1 MAAMMFVRLVVE
13 FEGTGY
19 VGWQRQPNGLSI
31 QQVVEEALAELL
43 HHPVRV
49 HSSGRT
55 DAGVHARG
63 MVVGFSTPRSLP
75 LSAFREG
82 LNRLLPEDIAVRA
95 ADEVDASFHPRF
107 NAAGKWY
114 RYTIYR
120 GVVRSP
126 LHRHFSWYLRPSLDV
141 EAMRTAAEAF
151 VGRHDFSA
159 FRSSSC
165 EAGTTQR
172 EVFSCGLLEDGEFLY
187 LDIRGDGFLK
197 NMVRIIAGTL
207 VEIGLKRRP
216 VDDVFQLLQ
225 SKDRNRA
232 GRTAPA
238 HGLCLM
244 EVWYRSAAGLQ
255 NRAGRV

>member
-1 MAAMMFVRLVVE
+1 MMSVRLVVE
-13 FEGTGY
+13 FDGTGY
-19 VGWQRQPNGLSI
+19 AGWQRQPNGLSV

-43 HHPVRV
+43 QHPVRV

-63 MVVGFSTPRSLP
+63 MVVGFSTPRALP

-82 LNRLLPEDIAVRA
+82 LNRLLPEDIAVRK
-95 ADEVDASFHPRF
+95 ADEVDVSFHPRF
-107 NAAGKWY
+107 DAAGKWY

-120 GVVRSP
+120 GAARSP
-126 LHRHFSWYLRPSLDV
+126 LHHRFSWHLRSSLDV
-141 EAMRTAAEAF
+141 EAMSAAAQAF
-151 VGRHDFSA
+151 VGQHDFAA

-165 EAGTTQR
+165 EAGTTRR
-172 EVFSCGLLEDGEFLY
+172 EIFSCSLIEDGEFLY
-187 LDIRGDGFLK
+187 LDVRGDGFLK
-197 NMVRIIAGTL
+197 NMIRIIAGTL

-216 VDDVFQLLQ
+216 VDDVLQLLQ
-225 SKDRNRA
+225 GKDRTRA

-244 EVWYRSAAGLQ
+244 EVWY
-255 NRAGRV
+255 